1 MPGVGQLVSAYVM
14 AVGHSQSE
22 HQLFVL
28 CTAAGAVDA
37 TLEWFVRGKEIA
49 LRYQHIPAVILDWA
63 GTTVDFG
70 SLAPVAALQRIF
82 EANGVPISAPEAREH
97 MGVLKRDQIRSIC
110 AGRRV
115 RDVWSGQHGQ
125 PPSEADVERLFAE
138 FLPRQA
144 EILAEFSAPIPGV
157 RETVEAWRAAG
168 LRIGST
174 TGYIRSLLEV
184 VIPVAARGGYSP
196 DASVTPDEVG
206 GGRPKPFMCY
216 RNAILLGAFPLWG
229 CVKIGDT
236 PSDIAEGVN
245 AGMWTIGITATG
257 NEIGLSR
264 GEWEA
269 LPLDAR
275 AALERDA
282 ARRLTEAG
290 ARFTAASLA
299 DCTGILDDID
309 RRLTAGERP

>member
-1 MPGVGQLVSAYVM
+1 
-14 AVGHSQSE
+14 
-22 HQLFVL
+22 
-28 CTAAGAVDA
+28 
-37 TLEWFVRGKEIA
+37 VRYA
-49 LRYQHIPAVILDWA
+49 HIPAVILDWA

-82 EANGVPISAPEAREH
+82 EANGVPITAAEAREH

-115 RDVWSGQHGQ
+115 RDEWSGLHGR
-125 PPSEADVERLFAE
+125 PPSEPDVERLFAE

-144 EILAEFSAPIPGV
+144 EILAEFSAAIPGV
-157 RETVEAWRAAG
+157 GETVEAWKATG

-174 TGYIRSLLEV
+174 TGYTRELLDV
-184 VIPVAARGGYSP
+184 VIPVAARDGYAP

-216 RNAILLGAFPLWG
+216 RNAILLGAYPLWN
-229 CVKIGDT
+229 CVKIGDA
-236 PSDIAEGVN
+236 PSDIAEGIN
-245 AGMWTIGITATG
+245 AGMWTVGITATG

-269 LPLDAR
+269 LPPDR
-275 AALERDA
+275 RVALEREA
-282 ARRLTEAG
+282 ARRLTDAG
-290 ARFTAASLA
+290 AKFTAASLP
-299 DCTGILDDID
+299 DCTEILDDIE
-309 RRLTAGERP
+309 RRLAAGERP